1 MSRALLLGLLSV
13 YCCVHMILGPCMY
26 LWLADVAT
34 LQVEITKL
42 KLDKDRK
49 KILDR
54 KKQQKEAA
62 KGKHK
67 QEDIKPMETS

>member
-1 MSRALLLGLLSV
+1 M
-13 YCCVHMILGPCMY
+13 
-26 LWLADVAT
+26 
-34 LQVEITKL
+34 TKL

-54 KKQQKEAA
+54 KTKAKMVDKT

>member
-1 MSRALLLGLLSV
+1 MV
-13 YCCVHMILGPCMY
+13 C
-26 LWLADVAT
+26 DVAPLT